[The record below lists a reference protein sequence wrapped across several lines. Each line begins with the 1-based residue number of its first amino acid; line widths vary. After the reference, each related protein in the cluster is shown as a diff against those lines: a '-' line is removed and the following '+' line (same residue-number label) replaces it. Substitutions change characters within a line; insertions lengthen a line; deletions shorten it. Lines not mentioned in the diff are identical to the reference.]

1 MNKVNPI
8 PNGYHT
14 VNAYLTV
21 RDAAGLIGFLQKVFD
36 AIPGER
42 HDRSDGTIMHAEV
55 RIGDSMIMISEACE
69 QMGAM
74 TSHLYLYLDDADA
87 AYRKAMEAGSTSIME
102 PENQFWGDRMG
113 GIKDPWGNLFWIGTQ
128 IDDVPADEMQK
139 RAETF
144 AEQMQSNK

>member
-21 RDAAGLIGFLQKVFD
+21 RDAAGLIDFLQKVFG
-36 AIPGER
+36 AVPGER
-42 HDRSDGTIMHAEV
+42 HDHPDGTIMHAEV

-74 TSHLYLYLDDADA
+74 PSHLYLYLADADG
-87 AYRKAMEAGSTSIME
+87 AYRKAMEAGSISIME

-113 GIKDPWGNLFWIGTQ
+113 GVKDPWGNLFWIGTH
-128 IDDVPADEMQK
+128 IEDVPADEMRK

-144 AEQMQSNK
+144 ASGMQNIK